1 MADDIPFDR
10 NFDAV
15 PGKAERVAPKVRRV
29 LANNPGP
36 FTFKGTNTYIIGEGT
51 VAILD
56 PGPDDPAHV
65 EAVLEAVR
73 GETVEHILVSHTHR
87 DHSPAARA
95 VSAAP
100 NKVLAEGPHRFA
112 RPLHGR
118 PIEWRPVPIS
128 SSSQTSGSRM
138 VRQSKAAAMRSKRSR
153 RRAIRPTISP
163 SR

>member
-95 VSAAP
+95 VSAP
-100 NKVLAEGPHRFA
+100 PGPGAEGPHCA
-112 RPLHGR
+112 RPLHAAR
-118 PIEWRPVPIS
+118 PTEWRPAPIS
-128 SSSQTSGSRM
+128 SSSPTGDSRM
-138 VRQSKAAAMRSKRSR
+138 Q
-153 RRAIRPTISP
+153 T
-163 SR
+163 